1 MKLRNAIKLVVTGA
15 ALTASASALAI
26 DAGAPSVGVSGIS
39 ATAGGNHTLT
49 CPAGFTCSSSP
60 MTDVGFTQRQI
71 TDNST
76 GRTFIQTV
84 LSEGDISGSG
94 ITSASGFLDESFVE
108 VGGSGGIIDR
118 QNVEEGTGSGSG
130 IAVEDTFKSTA
141 NIRSGAFRDSTT
153 DGITI
158 DQSIAELVTGTGE
171 TFNTAFN
178 LTEIDDANF
187 AGAPVSAKVTVTS
200 DVGAGDFTS
209 NFTQETFVVEDT
221 VNASA
226 VAAQYKKLDVDQ
238 NVVGDLTQTVAL
250 RERTGAAV
258 AGSGGSDAATDAD
271 FVAGST
277 LVDLQ
282 IGQSVAGAGQFGL
295 HDFVNETAG
304 VAIGIDSQT
313 SANVP
318 FQTISYDNTNLGDPF
333 APLP

>member
-84 LSEGDISGSG
+84 LSEGDISGSA

-118 QNVEEGTGSGSG
+118 QNVEEGTGSGAG

-221 VNASA
+221 SA
-226 VAAQYKKLDVDQ
+226 AAAAAQYKKLDVDQ
-238 NVVGDLTQTVAL
+238 TVLGDLTQTVAL

-258 AGSGGSDAATDAD
+258 AGTGGSDAATDAD
-271 FVAGST
+271 FTAGAT
-277 LVDLQ
+277 IIQLQ
-282 IGQSVAGAGQFGL
+282 IGQSVVGAGQFGL
-295 HDFVNETAG
+295 HDFVNESAG
-304 VAIGIDSQT
+304 VAIGIDSLT
-313 SANVP
+313 SNALP
-318 FQTISYDNTNLGDPF
+318 FQTISYDNTGLGDPF
-333 APLP
+333 AALP